1 VRFASRP
8 QLVLRKSGFM
18 AVRYRGRV
26 ESRMLR
32 LKLIEDRVTIVV
44 ETR

>member
-1 VRFASRP
+1 
-8 QLVLRKSGFM
+8 M
-18 AVRYRGRV
+18 ALRYRGRV